1 MLIITRLVMKKIT
14 ILVKRVKMNNPQR
27 KIQKPT
33 AMLKI
38 KLLKK
43 RTKEE
48 MIGKIIVIKKMNKV
62 RSVRERKKVFRSL
75 QRKKKKL
82 TLSMI

>member
-1 MLIITRLVMKKIT
+1 MTKKIT
-14 ILVKRVKMNNPQR
+14 IQEKRVKMNNPQR

-33 AMLKI
+33 AMRKI
-38 KLLKK
+38 KLHKK

-48 MIGKIIVIKKMNKV
+48 MIGKKIVIKKMNKA
-62 RSVRERKKVFRSL
+62 RSVRERKKVFKSL